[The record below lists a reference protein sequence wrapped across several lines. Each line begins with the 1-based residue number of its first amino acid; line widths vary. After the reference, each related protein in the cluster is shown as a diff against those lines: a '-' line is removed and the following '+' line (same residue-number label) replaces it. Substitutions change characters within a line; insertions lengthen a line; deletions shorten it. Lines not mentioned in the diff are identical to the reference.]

1 MDYIKFLFVAAP
13 LCYIFNDPVQL
24 YFSMKSL
31 YLRFWFRL
39 HEMNSH
45 EQGMLSLCILFQELL
60 EYHEPQ
66 LYFHFLSIN
75 IQPIRIV
82 FKWLMRC
89 FSGYLPPEQ
98 LLYLWDLILGYDS
111 LEIVS
116 LLATAILSFRK
127 DNLLGVNSLQNIEA
141 ILADLSSIQVIPLLQ
156 LIIISK

>member
-1 MDYIKFLFVAAP
+1 MVKKFFYSIFKIWEIKQFTNIYFEIFVMDYIKFLFVAAP

-75 IQPIRIV
+75 IQP
-82 FKWLMRC
+82 
-89 FSGYLPPEQ
+89 
-98 LLYLWDLILGYDS
+98 
-111 LEIVS
+111 
-116 LLATAILSFRK
+116 
-127 DNLLGVNSLQNIEA
+127 
-141 ILADLSSIQVIPLLQ
+141 
-156 LIIISK
+156 